1 MDGDMTQRQRIR
13 DVVENWV
20 LWRDQGDW
28 ARFRT
33 VWHQDGWMMAT
44 WFQGPAERFIEV
56 SREGWGRGVSILHF
70 LGGSTIDVAGAR
82 AIAQTKMQILQRAA
96 VDGVLSDVT
105 CTGRFYDF
113 FEERQGRW
121 GVVLRQPIYE
131 KDRLDPVDPAA
142 LLVLDPALLASF
154 PEGYRHLAYLQAR
167 NGFTVK
173 RDMPGLKGPEVE
185 RLYAHGA
192 QWLQGKP
199 IDPAWRA

>member
-113 FEERQGRW
+113 FEEREGRW

-142 LLVLDPALLASF
+142 QLVLDPALLASF

-185 RLYAHGA
+185 RLYARGA